1 MIKCNVTICG
11 VVSKAATCRND
22 KDGKPFVV
30 FAVNAVIPAKNGIN
44 KTIEVGVTKDGTL
57 TDVPVIELGARIEL
71 AGILTLKKRGD
82 NLYFNLAATGI
93 NAATLANEDSITG
106 QMEFRGK
113 TGKQIEEKTD
123 KKGRPFI
130 AFNAFSAEKVQ
141 NGFEYTWVRFIRFDH
156 EREAWLQPSMKI
168 SAKGQLELSVYNDRL
183 SLSCRFDEI
192 SEYVPKPFQP
202 NEPSLF
208 GSDQLGM

>member
-22 KDGKPFVV
+22 KDGKPIVV
-30 FAVNAVIPAKNGIN
+30 FAVNVVIPAKNGIN

-71 AGILTLKKRGD
+71 AGTLTLKKRGD
-82 NLYFNLAATGI
+82 NLYFNLAVTGI

-113 TGKQIEEKTD
+113 TGKQIEEKKD
-123 KKGRPFI
+123 KKGHPFI

-141 NGFEYTWVRFIRFDH
+141 DGFEYTWVRFIRFDH

-168 SAKGQLELSVYNDRL
+168 SAKGNLELSVYNDRL
-183 SLSCRFDEI
+183 NITCRFEEI
-192 SEYVPKPFQP
+192 SEYVPQP
-202 NEPSLF
+202 YNP
-208 GSDQLGM
+208 

>member
-22 KDGKPFVV
+22 KDGKPYVV
-30 FAVNAVIPAKNGIN
+30 FAVNVVIPAKNGIN
-44 KTIEVGVTKDGTL
+44 KTIEVSVTKEGTES
-57 TDVPVIELGARIEL
+57 DVPALQSGGRIEV
-71 AGILTLKKRGD
+71 AGVLTLKKRGD

-93 NAATLANEDSITG
+93 NPDTLATEDSITG

-113 TGKQIEEKTD
+113 IGKQIEEKTD

-130 AFNAFSAEKVQ
+130 AFNAFSAEKV
-141 NGFEYTWVRFIRFDH
+141 NDDFEYTWVRFIRFDH

-168 SAKGQLELSVYNDRL
+168 SAKGNLELSVYNDRL
-183 SLSCRFDEI
+183 NITCRFDEI
-192 SEYVPKPFQP
+192 SEYVPQP
-202 NEPSLF
+202 YNP
-208 GSDQLGM
+208 